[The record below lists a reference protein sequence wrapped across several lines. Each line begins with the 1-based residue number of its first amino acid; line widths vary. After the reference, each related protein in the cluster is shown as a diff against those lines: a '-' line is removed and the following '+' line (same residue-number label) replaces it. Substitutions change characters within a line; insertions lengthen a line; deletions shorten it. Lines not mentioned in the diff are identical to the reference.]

1 MKVGCHVSI
10 AKSID
15 LSFTRAEKI
24 GCTTFQIFTKNPR
37 GWFVKPLENEAIV
50 KFKYKMVR
58 SDISP
63 IFAHISYLPNLA
75 SSDRIVYKKSIE
87 SLLLEL
93 ERCMILTIPY
103 FIIHGGSYK
112 GGSFK
117 QGFDIYVNSILKGL
131 EAVKNKV
138 TILVENSAG
147 GKNSLTGDISN
158 IAKILEEIG
167 DEKSVKFCFDTC
179 HGFVA
184 GYDLRNKQ
192 AIDYTLSIIESN
204 IGLDNLILIHA
215 NDSKGDFMSNRDIHE
230 HIGLGRIGEEGFK
243 ELVNHPLLKNKFWIL
258 ETPVNKIR
266 SDKENINFLLS
277 LVSNKKE

>member
-1 MKVGCHVSI
+1 MKIGCHVSI

-15 LSFTRAEKI
+15 LSFTRADEI

-37 GWFVKPLENEAIV
+37 GWFAKPLENEAIE
-50 KFKYKMVR
+50 KFKHQMVQ
-58 SDISP
+58 SGISP

-75 SSDRIVYKKSIE
+75 SLDEIVYKKSIE

-112 GGSFK
+112 GGSFE
-117 QGFDIYVNSILKGL
+117 QGFDNYVNSILKGL
-131 EAVKNKV
+131 EVVKNKV

-147 GKNSLTGDISN
+147 GKNSLTGDINN

-179 HGFVA
+179 HGFGA
-184 GYDLRNKQ
+184 GYDLRNKR
-192 AIDYTLSIIESN
+192 AIDNTLSNIESS
-204 IGLDNLILIHA
+204 IGIDNLILIHA

-230 HIGLGRIGEEGFK
+230 HIGLGKIGEEGFI
-243 ELVNHPLLKNKFWIL
+243 ELVNHLLLKNKFWIL
-258 ETPVNKIR
+258 ETPVNEIR
-266 SDKENINFLLS
+266 GDRENIKFMLS
-277 LVSNKKE
+277 LVRNKKE

>member
-15 LSFTRAEKI
+15 LSFSRAKEI

-37 GWFVKPLENEAIV
+37 GWSAKPLEKEAIV
-50 KFKYKMVR
+50 KFKSQMVQYG
-58 SDISP
+58 ISP
-63 IFAHISYLPNLA
+63 VFAHISYLPNLA
-75 SSDRIVYKKSIE
+75 SLDKTVYTKSIE
-87 SLLLEL
+87 SLLVEL

-117 QGFDIYVNSILKGL
+117 QGFDTYINSILKGL
-131 EAVKNKV
+131 EILGNKV

-147 GKNSLTGDISN
+147 GKNSITGDINN

-167 DEKSVKFCFDTC
+167 DERSVKFCFDTC
-179 HGFVA
+179 HGFSA
-184 GYDLRNKQ
+184 GYDLRNKK
-192 AIDYTLSIIESN
+192 AIANTLAVIESN
-204 IGLDNLILIHA
+204 IGIDNLVLIHA
-215 NDSKGDFMSNRDIHE
+215 NDSKGDFMSHRDIHE
-230 HIGLGRIGEEGFK
+230 HIGLGKIGEEGFK

-258 ETPVNKIR
+258 ETPVNEIR
-266 SDKENINFLLS
+266 GDIENINFLLS
-277 LVSNKKE
+277 LVENKKE